1 MEKYKKI
8 APQGNH
14 MKPHTNHIA
23 LVIATTLNLF
33 NLNPA
38 ISQAGTDPLSP
49 TSPNAPTANKPPDN
63 NAPLKAEE
71 LNATAFLQPGGK
83 EIVIEIINKG
93 KRGLLIKGDEATLEQ
108 GATKQTPLKR
118 NDIVAPPK
126 KVQVPGDLV
135 YVTGTFATIG
145 LGQVTQDFVQRK
157 NAPYGLYYGLD
168 AERRKVAGLRF
179 GKRIVFPGETSSGR
193 FYLGKAMQ
201 LPIRLLI
208 KVTSH
213 PDGEDIGT
221 MVLPVTAGTGPD
233 IKIKEFK

>member
-1 MEKYKKI
+1 
-8 APQGNH
+8 
-14 MKPHTNHIA
+14 MKPHTSYSAA
-23 LVIATTLNLF
+23 LI
-33 NLNPA
+33 A
-38 ISQAGTDPLSP
+38 ISVGLINLLPVFAQAGTDPLSP

-63 NAPLKAEE
+63 NAPLKPEE

-83 EIVIEIINKG
+83 EIAIEIINKG
-93 KRGLLIKGDEATLEQ
+93 KRGLLIKGDEAVLEQ

-118 NDIVAPPK
+118 NDIVPPPK

-145 LGQVTQDFVQRK
+145 LGQVTQDYVQRK

-179 GKRIVFPGETSSGR
+179 GKRIIFPGETSTGR
-193 FYLGKAMQ
+193 FYLGKAMH

-233 IKIKEFK
+233 MKIKEFK